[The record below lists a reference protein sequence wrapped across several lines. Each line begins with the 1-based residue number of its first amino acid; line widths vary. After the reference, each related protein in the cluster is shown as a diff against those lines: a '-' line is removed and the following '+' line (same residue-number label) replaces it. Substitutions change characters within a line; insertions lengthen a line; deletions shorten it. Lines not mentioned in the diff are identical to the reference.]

1 MCGNAERKGLGGR
14 IVVEKNGAMGGA
26 SVTCVIP
33 PSREGEGN
41 RDGIG

>member
-1 MCGNAERKGLGGR
+1 MCGNGDRKGLGGR

-33 PSREGEGN
+33 LERDEEGN